1 MSTLVILGAQWGDEG
16 KGKITDY
23 LAKKSDIVV
32 RYQGGDNAGHTVE
45 IGDQQYK
52 LHLIPSGIFNDDKI
66 CVLGNGLVINP
77 KSLLAEIKY
86 LNDRGISTKNLK
98 ISDRAHII
106 FPYHLKLDELEEQK
120 KGDNKIGTTIKGI
133 GPCYRDKVDRIGL
146 RMCDIFYKD
155 HFESKLREN
164 INNKNDIISKIYG
177 HEPLDADEII
187 KEYSSYLNELK
198 KYVTDT
204 TSLLNNGIEKDENI
218 LFEGAQGTLLD
229 IDFGTYPY
237 LTSSHPISGG
247 VSIGTGI
254 SPFGLHEALG
264 VVKAYTTRV
273 GRGPFPTELEDA
285 VGDEMREK
293 GHEFGT
299 TTGRARRCG
308 WLDIVMLR
316 YSVQING
323 FSSFAVTKLDT
334 LAGFDKLKICVGYEL
349 DGKVIDTFPASLET
363 LAKCK
368 PVYEEVDG
376 WSEDEMKDI
385 KGYDDLPRAAK
396 DYVKKIEDL
405 TGVRVSIA
413 SIGPKRSETLIRD
426 EFFKA

>member
-16 KGKITDY
+16 KGKLTDY
-23 LAKKSDIVV
+23 LAKKADAVV

-52 LHLIPSGIFNDDKI
+52 LHLIPSGIFYDDKI

-77 KSLLAEIKY
+77 KSLLTEIKY
-86 LNDRGISTKNLK
+86 LKDRGISTENLK
-98 ISDRAHII
+98 ISDRAHIV

-133 GPCYRDKVDRIGL
+133 GPCYRDKVDRIGI
-146 RMCDIFYKD
+146 RMCDIFHKEY
-155 HFESKLREN
+155 FEIKLREN
-164 INNKNDIISKIYG
+164 IDSKNQIISQIYG
-177 HEPLDADEII
+177 HEPLDADEIV
-187 KEYSSYLNELK
+187 KEYTAYLEQVK
-198 KYVTDT
+198 KYVVDT
-204 TSLLNNGIEKDENI
+204 TVLLNKSIDEGKNI

-247 VSIGTGI
+247 VSIGAGV
-254 SPFGLHEALG
+254 SPFRLHNALG

-273 GRGPFPTELEDA
+273 GRGSFPTELKDA
-285 VGDEMREK
+285 MGDEIREK

-308 WLDIVMLR
+308 WLDIVMLK
-316 YSVQING
+316 YSSQING

-334 LAGFDKLKICVGYEL
+334 LSGFDKLKICVAYEL
-349 DGKVIDTFPASLET
+349 DGKLIDTFPASLET

-368 PVYEEVDG
+368 PVFEEVDG
-376 WSEDEMKDI
+376 WAEGSMKDI
-385 KGYDDLPRAAK
+385 EKYDDLPETAK
-396 DYVKKIEDL
+396 AYIKRIEDL
-405 TGVRVSIA
+405 TGVSVSIA
-413 SIGPKRSETLIRD
+413 SIGPKRSETLVRQ
-426 EFFKA
+426 EFFV